1 MQQTAVE
8 ECTNPCAC
16 PIVNKEDDLILHTGS
31 LRNVYKI
38 IFAPQ
43 CAQDIDQLPFSKEKL
58 FFLLMNDELL
68 PQESMSDPMGD
79 FILIFLL
86 NMRTSEPRKPLEE
99 MLAKR
104 SHGIE
109 GNLFC
114 NVANR

>member
-1 MQQTAVE
+1 MF
-8 ECTNPCAC
+8 
-16 PIVNKEDDLILHTGS
+16 
-31 LRNVYKI
+31 Y
-38 IFAPQ
+38 
-43 CAQDIDQLPFSKEKL
+43 
-58 FFLLMNDELL
+58 
-68 PQESMSDPMGD
+68 MGD